1 MLQAKISPSVMCID
15 FLELKEQISSLEKA
29 GADLL
34 HIDVMDGHFVPNL
47 MMPDVLLRA
56 IRAATSLPFDWHFMV
71 ESPERVL
78 DWFDIRRGDTVS
90 VHCESTP
97 HLYKAIQFIRT
108 KGAAVSVAL
117 NPATPV
123 SALDAVLEEIDGVL
137 VMTVNPGFAGQEL
150 IGAGLKKIRVVRDRL
165 DAAGRAEAFIEAD
178 GNVSFANAE
187 RMRKNGADR
196 FVAGTSSVFR
206 RGYSI
211 SDGMKTL
218 REHIRKG
225 ANY

>member
-1 MLQAKISPSVMCID
+1 MVQAKISPSVMCID
-15 FLELKEQISSLEKA
+15 FLELKEQISGLEKA

-47 MMPDVLLRA
+47 MMFDGLLRA

-71 ESPERVL
+71 ESPETVL
-78 DWFDIRRGDTVS
+78 DWFDIRGGDTVS

-97 HLYKAIQFIRT
+97 HLYKAIQCIRA

-123 SALDAVLEEIDGVL
+123 SALDAVLDEIDGVL

-165 DAAGRAEAFIEAD
+165 DSAGRAEAFIEAD

-206 RGYSI
+206 RGYSL

-225 ANY
+225 EDE

>member
-15 FLELKEQISSLEKA
+15 FLELKEQISGLEKA

-47 MMPDVLLRA
+47 MMFDGLLRA

-71 ESPERVL
+71 ESPETVL
-78 DWFDIRRGDTVS
+78 DWFDIRGGDTVS

-97 HLYKAIQFIRT
+97 HLYKAIQCIRA

-123 SALDAVLEEIDGVL
+123 SALDAVLDEIDGVL

-165 DAAGRAEAFIEAD
+165 DSAGRAEAFIEAD

-206 RGYSI
+206 RGYSL

-225 ANY
+225 EDE

>member
-1 MLQAKISPSVMCID
+1 MCID
-15 FLELKEQISSLEKA
+15 FLELKQQIAGLESA

-34 HIDVMDGHFVPNL
+34 HIDIMDGHFVPNL
-47 MMPDVLLRA
+47 MMFDGLLRA

-71 ESPERVL
+71 ENPETVL
-78 DWFDIRRGDTVS
+78 GWFDIRSGDTVS

-97 HLYKAIQFIRT
+97 HLYKAIQFIRA

-117 NPATPV
+117 NPATPA
-123 SALDAVLEEIDGVL
+123 SALDAIIDEIDGVL

-150 IGAGLKKIRVVRDRL
+150 IEAGLKKIRIVRDRL
-165 DAAGRAEAFIEAD
+165 DIACRAQAFIEVD
-178 GNVSFANAE
+178 GNVSFVNAE

-206 RGYSI
+206 RGYTLAE
-211 SDGMKTL
+211 GMKTL

-225 ANY
+225 EDE

>member
-1 MLQAKISPSVMCID
+1 MCMD
-15 FLELKEQISSLEKA
+15 FLELKEQIAVLENA

-47 MMPDVLLRA
+47 MMFDGLLRA
-56 IRAATSLPFDWHFMV
+56 IRAASALPFDWHFMV
-71 ESPERVL
+71 ENPETVL

-97 HLYKAIQFIRT
+97 HLYKAMQNIRA

-117 NPATPV
+117 NPATPA
-123 SALDAVLEEIDGVL
+123 SALDAILDEIDGVL

-150 IGAGLKKIRVVRDRL
+150 IDAGLKKIRVVRDRL
-165 DAAGRAEAFIEAD
+165 DAAGRREAFIEAD

-187 RMRKNGADR
+187 RMRKSGADR

-206 RGYSI
+206 RGYPLA
-211 SDGMKTL
+211 DGMKAL

-225 ANY
+225 ESE